1 MEPYRKNVLV
11 KELIEKIE
19 KLSQDMEKFNLAEYL
34 QLINN
39 PRRFLWINFLS
50 GLFRGLGIALGA
62 TFLAA
67 IFLWMVQRVVVLNL
81 PLIGDFIAEIV
92 KIVQNQL

>member
-1 MEPYRKNVLV
+1 MEPYRKNLLV

-62 TFLAA
+62 SFLAA
-67 IFLWMVQRVVVLNL
+67 VFLYLIQRMVVLNL

-92 KIVQNQL
+92 KIVQNEL